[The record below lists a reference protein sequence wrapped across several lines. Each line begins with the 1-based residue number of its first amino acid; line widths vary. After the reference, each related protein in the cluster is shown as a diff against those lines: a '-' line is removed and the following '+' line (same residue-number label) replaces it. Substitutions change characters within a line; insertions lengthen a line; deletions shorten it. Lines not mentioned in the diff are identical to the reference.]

1 MPLRRHFF
9 RSPSPEL
16 RQPTLGGLL
25 SVFPPRTRPGPRPA
39 PIEQRRQEPAGSRH
53 MMGGVN
59 ETIVVGMFRSY
70 QHQYRLDNPL
80 ILGDDDNEIFRR
92 CNYTREHKLAAIDFA
107 LNTWERLPNGTLGHI
122 SRYYAAKKLRVHQ
135 ITLSRWIKNK
145 QRILHLKKGATR
157 LRLSRVG
164 KHPEMEKRLNSEFEA
179 ARSIG
184 RQITHRWF
192 LR

>member
-1 MPLRRHFF
+1 MPSRRHFF

-16 RQPTLGGLL
+16 RQPILGGLL

-39 PIEQRRQEPAGSRH
+39 LIEQRRQEPAGLRH
-53 MMGGVN
+53 MIGGPN
-59 ETIVVGMFRSY
+59 EVMVVEMFRSFQY
-70 QHQYRLDNPL
+70 QFRSNNPL
-80 ILGDDDNEIFRR
+80 ILGDDDNEVFRR
-92 CNYTREHKLAAIDFA
+92 CSYTREHKLAAIDLA
-107 LNTWERLPNGTLGHI
+107 LNTWERLPNGSLEHV
-122 SRYYAAKKLRVHQ
+122 SRYYVAKRLRVHQ

-145 QRILHLKKGATR
+145 QRILHMKRGTLR
-157 LRLSRVG
+157 LRLSKVG
-164 KHPEMEKRLNSEFEA
+164 RHPEMEKRLNSEFEA